1 MLYGLMAGLIVLAS
15 GCDGVKDGPENNGN
29 NNGGNGGGEKAEI
42 TVDEE
47 SAALFANGIEASN
60 NEGEYEIG
68 FTASDPWA
76 ISSEETKAPASWIS

>member
-1 MLYGLMAGLIVLAS
+1 MAMQIYLKMPLFVKMFKDCIIMNKMLYGLMAGLMVLAS

-47 SAALFANGIEASN
+47 SAALFAFPYVMVN
-60 NEGEYEIG
+60 NN
-68 FTASDPWA
+68 PR
-76 ISSEETKAPASWIS
+76 